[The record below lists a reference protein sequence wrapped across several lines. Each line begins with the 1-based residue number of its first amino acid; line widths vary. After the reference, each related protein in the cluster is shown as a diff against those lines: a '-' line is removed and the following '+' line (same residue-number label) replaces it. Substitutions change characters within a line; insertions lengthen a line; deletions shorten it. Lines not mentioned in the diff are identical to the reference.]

1 MTQIDH
7 HAKSTFASNAGSN
20 VERAADTTPG
30 CDVSVVIPH
39 YDDLANLDRCLTL
52 LGRQSS
58 GGNYEIVVADNKT
71 PAGIDAVRQVVG
83 QRARVIEVE
92 ERGAGPAR
100 NAGVRA
106 SRGEILAFIDSDC
119 RPDPLWLS
127 EGVATLGMREIVGG
141 RISVTV
147 ADPAEP
153 TAVEAY
159 EQVFAF
165 RNEDYIRRK
174 GFAVTASL
182 FVRRAVFDEVG
193 PFDNGVSEDV
203 EWCARARGLG
213 VELRYVPSARLDHPA
228 RRSWDELT
236 RKWRRLTRETY
247 FLNANRPL
255 GRLRWL
261 IRSWLVLL
269 SAPLHGLQVFSER
282 DLPSMR
288 ARFGALSTLF
298 RIRAF
303 RLVEAHRVA
312 FEGASPKG
320 AS

>member
-1 MTQIDH
+1 MLLSPGSSIDR
-7 HAKSTFASNAGSN
+7 TP
-20 VERAADTTPG
+20 AAATA

-39 YDDLANLDRCLTL
+39 YDDMANLDRCLAL
-52 LGRQSS
+52 LSQQSS
-58 GGNYEIVVADNKT
+58 DRNFEIIVADNKS
-71 PAGIDAVRQVVG
+71 PAGIEAVRRVVG

-106 SRGEILAFIDSDC
+106 SRGGILAFIDSDC

-127 EGVATLGMREIVGG
+127 EGVATLGPREIVGG

-147 ADPAEP
+147 VDPTEP

-182 FVRRAVFDEVG
+182 FVRRRVFDEIG

-213 VELRYVPSARLDHPA
+213 VALRYVPSARLDHPA
-228 RRSWDELT
+228 RRSWEELT

-247 FLNANRPL
+247 LLNANRPL

-261 IRSWLVLL
+261 VRSWLVLL
-269 SAPLHGLQVFSER
+269 SAPFHAFQVFTGR
-282 DLPSMR
+282 NLPSMR
-288 ARFGALSTLF
+288 ARYGALSTLF

-303 RLVEAHRVA
+303 RFVEAHRVA
-312 FEGASPKG
+312 FEGVSVKAVP
-320 AS
+320 